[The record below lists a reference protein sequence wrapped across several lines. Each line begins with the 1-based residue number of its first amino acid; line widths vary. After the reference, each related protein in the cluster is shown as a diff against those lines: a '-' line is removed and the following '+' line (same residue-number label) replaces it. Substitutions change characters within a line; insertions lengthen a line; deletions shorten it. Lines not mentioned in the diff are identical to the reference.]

1 MIEGLLYVEDFTTN
15 WFSRTG
21 PYMEFICTCSSIA
34 YWKIKLIWQRRLL
47 RAGNKSH
54 VYGSSMGN
62 QVMVNQILHSCAI
75 YICNLMNSVARSV
88 IGMFNFTYITYRLF
102 TLRWFNFDRE
112 KKLIGIISANI
123 SAVTGRASLR
133 YHKLNVTLLPSY
145 ESTGR
150 AQT

>member
-1 MIEGLLYVEDFTTN
+1 
-15 WFSRTG
+15 
-21 PYMEFICTCSSIA
+21 
-34 YWKIKLIWQRRLL
+34 
-47 RAGNKSH
+47 
-54 VYGSSMGN
+54 
-62 QVMVNQILHSCAI
+62 
-75 YICNLMNSVARSV
+75 MNSVARSV

-123 SAVTGRASLR
+123 TAVTGRASLR

>member
-1 MIEGLLYVEDFTTN
+1 MTRSDAGTENGLLA
-15 WFSRTG
+15 
-21 PYMEFICTCSSIA
+21 TCQMFLPRNCSNN
-34 YWKIKLIWQRRLL
+34 L
-47 RAGNKSH
+47 AGNKSH

-88 IGMFNFTYITYRLF
+88 IGMFNFTYIIYRLF
-102 TLRWFNFDRE
+102 TLRSFNFDRE

-123 SAVTGRASLR
+123 TAVTGRASLR
-133 YHKLNVTLLPSY
+133 YHKVNVTLLPSY